1 MMPQV
6 FKVGTYL
13 VYFWSDEGYPVE
25 PIHVHVTR
33 NKRPSLN
40 DTKIWITENRKCVV
54 AHNKGRIPDRTL
66 NALMRV
72 IESRIDDVFDKWTE
86 FFGDNIKYY
95 C

>member
-1 MMPQV
+1 
-6 FKVGTYL
+6 
-13 VYFWSDEGYPVE
+13 
-25 PIHVHVTR
+25 
-33 NKRPSLN
+33 LN
-40 DTKIWITENRKCVV
+40 DTKIWITENGKCVV
-54 AHNKGRIPDRTL
+54 AHNKGRISDRTL